1 LSQQEDIMDIR
12 RMGRMLA
19 CATVAAV
26 ALATVDYTPAVAGGG
41 GSIGKAPGIEQGGGD
56 EVSARK
62 RHRRHYSHR
71 GNRAALHAFGAIA
84 GTIGGIIA
92 ANEARRAYRRYYYDP
107 YYAAPYPGYYPYSH
121 GYVDP
126 YW

>member
-1 LSQQEDIMDIR
+1 MRIIGSR
-12 RMGRMLA
+12 HMLA
-19 CATVAAV
+19 VATAATLTLG
-26 ALATVDYTPAVAGGG
+26 AIDLTPAAAGNTIRGVG
-41 GSIGKAPGIEQGGGD
+41 VEQAGD

-62 RHRRHYSHR
+62 RHRHSRHR
-71 GNRAALHAFGAIA
+71 GNAAALHAFGAIA

-107 YYAAPYPGYYPYSH
+107 YYYAAPHPYGPYPYAYGH
-121 GYVDP
+121 P